1 MTFSDPLSDSLQ
13 IRMHSYL
20 CIVSPCFSCHFSC
33 FFTLSFTIKIIF
45 YFLPLKKPWSL
56 PPISTLKDHTVIS
69 VWCVMPWFYPFYS
82 SPEISEPF
90 CSPFLFNS
98 TYSKYYYIDPHLLEA
113 QNQSPLLP
121 SSLATCPYHNSQTPL
136 LNYFLS
142 LASVTSAALSF
153 HVSIANHSVSL
164 YFQGPCV
171 FICDCMEF
179 WFLLLPHLCICLCLS
194 SLTH

>member
-45 YFLPLKKPWSL
+45 YFLPLKKPWVSPSYFHSQRSHCNFCLVCHALIL
-56 PPISTLKDHTVIS
+56 PFLQFTWGFRTFLFT
-69 VWCVMPWFYPFYS
+69 
-82 SPEISEPF
+82 
-90 CSPFLFNS
+90 FLFNS

-142 LASVTSAALSF
+142 LPSVTLAALSF
-153 HVSIANHSVSL
+153 HVSLANHSVSL

-194 SLTH
+194 SLIH